1 MLVNVA
7 LRAMGASCSHY
18 FLINGSKAVAAYN
31 EDALPATYTVS
42 FARIEVID
50 KIITR
55 FPYNSL
61 YNFSYMVKVIR
72 PNGKVGLIIDKT
84 AEICKYDQVDWIT
97 PIQSTGI
104 QVIITRLSKTG
115 WSINKIEAYR
125 SKQPY
130 ATIDISPKSGI
141 APLKVTSTFMLM
153 NGSKYRLDWGN
164 GIFAETDRAVGIN
177 PIHTYNSPGIYK
189 IVATAM
195 NNDGNISSATQTVV
209 VLPDNNLLINKAI
222 NAIKTQL
229 NNTEVKLT
237 SANRTINDLKAFIED
252 IRAKS
257 KQKDTVIKNFTE
269 TLFSVEAQKVK
280 LVNSEY
286 NARIDRNTAQRELR
300 DAIASF
306 EAKKLAIAAQIEL
319 DKKAIADAWQ
329 KAVDVKQAEISRLN
343 KIITDDMV
351 TDEDKATVAKTTIA
365 KLNQEKANL
374 IAQAKLAQQDLVD
387 KSNRLLGLKQ
397 AIDKL
402 QQAIYKINSD
412 NESLRVMIVDNNNI
426 AKNTIDSKD
435 KEILTLKSTLGGNVS
450 ELQKQKEEL
459 QSKVNSLTTAINKE
473 STQNI
478 AEEAEIKALKSTIN
492 GLNLTIVGIKNKA
505 DADISSLT
513 IAKNNIEQQCINTK
527 NQATKDMQALVDE
540 KTRIEQSLA
549 DTRLTLRGDTAVLM
563 DAKSKIKQQLAD
575 VKVKADQDT
584 GGKLLQG
591 LIIGGIIGA
600 VASKKNKK

>member
-1 MLVNVA
+1 MEVNNMSVNVA
-7 LRAMGASCSHY
+7 LGAMGASCSHY

-115 WSINKIEAYR
+115 WSINKIEVYR

-269 TLFSVEAQKVK
+269 ALFSVEAQKVK

-329 KAVDVKQAEISRLN
+329 KAVDVKQAE
-343 KIITDDMV
+343 
-351 TDEDKATVAKTTIA
+351 
-365 KLNQEKANL
+365 
-374 IAQAKLAQQDLVD
+374 
-387 KSNRLLGLKQ
+387 
-397 AIDKL
+397 IDKL